1 MTASARNCD
10 GRGRRD
16 RRKSKRRRIG
26 LARAVGVA
34 MALGAG
40 PLSSVGCGSDA
51 EPVQGAAGSAGSG
64 ATAAST
70 HCEAGQTACYCPD
83 GQLSGT
89 QVCDA
94 RGERSAC
101 QCNVVA
107 SVEQGVMS
115 MPTEVC
121 PQLPGGATCAARSY
135 VSPQLPASVLF
146 VVDRSGS
153 MTCNAPPVQSVESC
167 NLDPTRQ
174 DPSQP
179 SRWEITT
186 DALDET
192 FGSLMGSA
200 AAVGL
205 SMFSTDGYCGV
216 DSTPVVGLD
225 AVNPRQH
232 GALSDAMHS
241 AEPAGGTPIVG
252 AVVSAYHHL
261 HEEAR
266 AAGNRYVVLITD
278 GEESCGTQ
286 GLAEDQAD
294 LAAARARLLETEVQK
309 AREANIRTFVVGTPG
324 SEGARAFLSELAFQ
338 GGTARA
344 PDCVH
349 GQGDATQGNCHYDL
363 TTEQDF
369 ASVLSTTLGKISN
382 EARGC
387 EFQSPDGGGGSLN
400 VQVRSAGGAP
410 SCLPLDTTGCTQGS
424 GFQYSV
430 RSDGTV
436 DYSRVELC
444 GQSCELVKN
453 DPTAV
458 VDIILG
464 CPMLQ

>member
-1 MTASARNCD
+1 MNRRTSTRCGRARWSFGLLGLMWMASSSN
-10 GRGRRD
+10 
-16 RRKSKRRRIG
+16 
-26 LARAVGVA
+26 VA
-34 MALGAG
+34 
-40 PLSSVGCGSDA
+40 SGCGSDA
-51 EPVQGAAGSAGSG
+51 AEPARSGAAAGSG
-64 ATAAST
+64 ASAASER
-70 HCEAGQTACYCPD
+70 CEVGQTACYCPD

-107 SVEQGVMS
+107 ATEQGVVS

-167 NLDPTRQ
+167 NLDPKRQ
-174 DPSQP
+174 DLAQP
-179 SRWEITT
+179 SRWEITSE
-186 DALDET
+186 ALDET

-205 SMFSTDGYCGV
+205 SMFSVDGYCGV
-216 DSTPVVGLD
+216 DSTPMVGLD
-225 AVNPRQH
+225 AVSARQH
-232 GALSDAMHS
+232 QALSEAMHD

-252 AVVSAYHHL
+252 AVISAYHHL

-266 AAGNRYVVLITD
+266 ASGNRYVVLITD
-278 GEESCGTQ
+278 GEESCGTL
-286 GLAEDQAD
+286 GVAEDQAD
-294 LAAARARLLETEVQK
+294 LLAARTRLLNVEVQK
-309 AREANIRTFVVGTPG
+309 ARDANIRTFVVGTPG
-324 SEGARAFLSELAFQ
+324 SEGARAFLSELAFR
-338 GGTARA
+338 GGTARTL
-344 PDCVH
+344 DCLH
-349 GQGDATQGNCHYDL
+349 AANDATQGDCHFDL

-369 ASVLSTTLGKISN
+369 ATVLSATLGKISN

-387 EFQSPDGGGGSLN
+387 EFRSPDGGGDSLN
-400 VQVRSAGGAP
+400 VQVRTGAGAP
-410 SCLPLDTTGCTQGS
+410 SCLPLTADCGQAD
-424 GFQYSV
+424 GFQYGV
-430 RSDGTV
+430 RSDGSI
-436 DYSRVELC
+436 DYGRVVLC
-444 GQSCELVKN
+444 GQSCELVKS